1 MAYNTSLSMKKT
13 LFYLHPF
20 LFALYPIFELRNFN
34 IAYVD
39 SAALVRPILL
49 SLLCTAL
56 IWIVLRLFTCEWQ
69 KSGIVTTLIVIVFFS
84 YGHVYL
90 QIQAALGETIRH
102 RYLLLLFGA
111 LFAFAV
117 WFVFGQMKN
126 VEGLVNFFTVAGA
139 FLALFSAARS
149 VQHDV
154 ATYLLAREARTAME
168 AAQEKADSLII
179 GERPDIYVILLDA
192 HTSAYAL
199 EKYFNYDES
208 AFTKKLEE
216 LGFYVAQ
223 CAQSNYPV
231 TKLSVTSTFYADYHR
246 EETLFPLYSSL
257 VVETL
262 RSQGYRV
269 VTFENRSNGH
279 FSFAEDVRLSR
290 NQLFAGKVD
299 LTGGLSEFEFKLLE
313 TSLARLALD
322 LPALIPGFD
331 AAQQKET
338 EYYEHYQQT
347 YFILKELKRL
357 SEEIKEPK
365 LVFAH
370 FLVPHPPFIFT
381 PEGKFYW
388 NDNEEAGYLSNV
400 EFIDSQITGVVAEI
414 IAKSRIPPVIILMG
428 DHGPSGVPSK
438 DNPQLR
444 MSILNAYY
452 VNDAAKADLYPTI
465 TPVNSFRVVFNNYFG
480 ADYPLLKDVAYHTGT
495 PADFRR
501 KNIVK
506 NTCQITP

>member
-1 MAYNTSLSMKKT
+1 MKKI
-13 LFYLHPF
+13 LPYLHPF
-20 LFALYPIFELRNFN
+20 LFAIYPIFELRNFN

-39 SAALVRPILL
+39 SASLVRPILL
-49 SLLCTAL
+49 SLLCTAVIWL
-56 IWIVLRLFTCEWQ
+56 ILRLLTREWQ
-69 KSGIVTTLIVIVFFS
+69 RSGIVTTLIVIVFFS

-90 QIQAALGETIRH
+90 EIQSALGEAIRH
-102 RYLLLLFGA
+102 RYLLLIVGA
-111 LFAFAV
+111 LFALAV
-117 WFVFGQMKN
+117 WFIFWRMKN
-126 VEGLVNFFTVAGA
+126 PQTFVSFLTAAGA
-139 FLALFSAARS
+139 LLTVFSAARS
-149 VQHDV
+149 VQHDLAV
-154 ATYLLAREARTAME
+154 YQSAREARAAME
-168 AAQEKADSLII
+168 SAREAAGSSTV

-192 HTSAYAL
+192 HTSAFAL

-208 AFTKKLEE
+208 AFTKKLED

-246 EETLFPLYSSL
+246 EDTLFPLYSSL

-290 NQLFAGKVD
+290 NQLLAGKVD
-299 LTGGLSEFEFKLLE
+299 LTGGLSEFEFQLLE
-313 TSLARLALD
+313 TSLARLAFD
-322 LPALIPGFD
+322 IPALIPGFD
-331 AAQQKET
+331 LAQQKQT
-338 EYYEHYQQT
+338 EFYEHYQQT
-347 YFILKELKRL
+347 HFILNELKRL
-357 SEEIKEPK
+357 PEEIEGPK

-370 FLVPHPPFIFT
+370 ILVPHPPFIFA

-388 NDNEEAGYLSNV
+388 NENEVDGYLSNV
-400 EFIDSQITGVVAEI
+400 EFIDSQITSVVAEI
-414 IAKSRIPPVIILMG
+414 IAKSKIPPVIIIMG

-452 VNDAAKADLYPTI
+452 VNDAAKKDLYSTI

-480 ADYPLLKDVAYHTGT
+480 TDYPLLDDIAYHAGRIADYT
-495 PADFRR
+495 PE
-501 KNIVK
+501 NMVK
-506 NTCQITP
+506 NECVVSP

>member
-1 MAYNTSLSMKKT
+1 MKKI
-13 LFYLHPF
+13 LPYLHPF

-49 SLLCTAL
+49 SLLCTAV
-56 IWIVLRLFTCEWQ
+56 IWILLRALTKEWQ

-90 QIQAALGETIRH
+90 QIQSMLGEALRH
-102 RYLLLLFGA
+102 RYLLLIFGA
-111 LFAFAV
+111 LFALAV
-117 WFVFGQMKN
+117 WFIFWRMKN
-126 VEGLVNFFTVAGA
+126 AERLVNFLSVAGA
-139 FLALFSAARS
+139 FLTLFSVARS
-149 VQHDV
+149 VQHDFAV
-154 ATYLLAREARTAME
+154 YQSAREARARLESAREE
-168 AAQEKADSLII
+168 AGSSTV
-179 GERPDIYVILLDA
+179 GERPDMYVILLDA
-192 HTSAYAL
+192 HTSAFAL

-208 AFTKKLEE
+208 AFTKKLEG

-223 CAQSNYPV
+223 CAQSNYPA

-246 EETLFPLYSSL
+246 TDTLFPLYSSL

-290 NQLFAGKVD
+290 NQLLAGKVD
-299 LTGGLSEFEFKLLE
+299 LTGGLSEFEFELLE
-313 TSLARLALD
+313 TSLARLAFD
-322 LPALIPGFD
+322 IPALIPGFD
-331 AAQQKET
+331 LAQQKQT
-338 EYYEHYQQT
+338 EFYEHYQQT
-347 YFILKELKRL
+347 YFILNELKRL
-357 SEEIKEPK
+357 PEEIEGPK

-388 NDNEEAGYLSNV
+388 NEDEVDGYLSNV
-400 EFIDSQITGVVAEI
+400 EFIDSQITDSIAEI
-414 IAKSRIPPVIILMG
+414 IAKSKIPPVIILMG

-452 VNDAAKADLYPTI
+452 VNDAAKQDLYPTI

-480 ADYPLLKDVAYHTGT
+480 TDYPLLEDVAYHAGRF
-495 PADFRR
+495 ADF
-501 KNIVK
+501 
-506 NTCQITP
+506 TPEFAVPNECKVAP